1 MGASRSG
8 AVSGG
13 KGGGFFRIMRLYL
26 MRHAK
31 AEGISLLYNQDHLR
45 PLTSAAVELLEQAA
59 PRMRDA
65 MGVLDRV
72 FSSPLVRA
80 RQTAEILLEAYG
92 VDRDPIVEAKLD
104 GTFDPDVIAGLLPQL
119 MDIQSVLM
127 VGHAPNLDELI
138 AYLVAPTEQRAFT
151 RMSAGS
157 LACIEVDVSLT
168 RTGTLLW
175 LIPLEAW

>member
-1 MGASRSG
+1 MIPGEMQ
-8 AVSGG
+8 
-13 KGGGFFRIMRLYL
+13 GGFERTMRLYL

-31 AEGISLLYNQDHLR
+31 AEPISLLYNRDHLR
-45 PLTSAAVELLEQAA
+45 PLTPEAMEFLEQAA

-72 FSSPLVRA
+72 FSSPLLRA
-80 RQTAEILLEAYG
+80 RQTAAMILDAYG
-92 VDRDPIVEAKLD
+92 VERDPIVEAKLD
-104 GTFDPDVIAGLLPQL
+104 GTADPDVLAGLLPQL
-119 MDIQSVLM
+119 MDVQSVLM

-138 AYLVAPTEQRAFT
+138 AYLVAPTEQSAFT

-168 RTGTLLW
+168 HKGTLLW